1 MSDKTNRNQRSEES
15 RRRILEATLELAA
28 EKGYEGTTI
37 AQVSKRSGLPSGSVY
52 WHFENKDKLFAAL
65 LEHSVEAWEERQDWL
80 FRPSELPQD
89 RVRGVVAR
97 RAQEATEDASF
108 WRLGLLLTLERRLS
122 GTAAREMFLKIRS
135 TRLATM
141 IDWWEQVLPETVQK
155 SDPSLARRLAQFTM
169 ATADGLYVAS
179 SAGEDCDTAAVADML
194 VDSLTHL
201 VEAAGASLR
210 DHPV

>member
-1 MSDKTNRNQRSEES
+1 MSDTTSRNQRSEAS

-65 LEHSVEAWEERQDWL
+65 LEHSMEAWEKRQDWL
-80 FRPSELPQD
+80 FRPGELPQE
-89 RVRGVVAR
+89 RVRGVVSL
-97 RAQEATEDASF
+97 RAQEATEDTSF

-122 GTAAREMFLKIRS
+122 GTAAREMFLQIRS

-141 IDWWEQVLPETVQK
+141 VEWWQQVLPAHVQER
-155 SDPSLARRLAQFTM
+155 DPSLARRLAQFTM
-169 ATADGLYVAS
+169 ATADGLYIAT
-179 SAGEDCDTAAVADML
+179 SAGDDWDTAAIADML

-201 VEAAGASLR
+201 VEAAGASLLK
-210 DHPV
+210 HPA